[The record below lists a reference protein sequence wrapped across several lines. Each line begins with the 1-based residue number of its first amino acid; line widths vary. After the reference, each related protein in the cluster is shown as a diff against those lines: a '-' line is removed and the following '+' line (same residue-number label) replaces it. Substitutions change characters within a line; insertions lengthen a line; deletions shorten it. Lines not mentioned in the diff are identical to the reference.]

1 MYNKR
6 IIHNQYVVLD
16 SPKDINIE
24 KNSIMNESEEDNNAE
39 QIIKEAEE
47 RAQQIIKEAEE
58 RAQQIIKET
67 RKNAEEDK
75 QKIINEFKVEQKKK
89 QEEYIINTSKSI
101 ESIIKSVD
109 TYAENY
115 VELANEFIVEAIK
128 IILKK
133 YIKEEIFNK
142 PQWINEVLMEVRDKI
157 NSFKQLVLK
166 MNSKMV
172 QTYGYLFE
180 SIKSDSFTIKED
192 NTLNE
197 NQINVETEVGTYE
210 IFPENYIN
218 EIVRALEDSFNES
231 T

>member
-24 KNSIMNESEEDNNAE
+24 KDHVINDSEEKDTAE
-39 QIIKEAEE
+39 QIIKEAEK
-47 RAQQIIKEAEE
+47 RAEQIIKEAEK
-58 RAQQIIKET
+58 RAEQIIEET
-67 RKNAEEDK
+67 RKKVEEDK
-75 QKIINEFKVEQKKK
+75 QEIIKEFKINLEKQ
-89 QEEYIINTSKSI
+89 QEEYIVNASKSI
-101 ESIIKSVD
+101 ENVIKNID
-109 TYAENY
+109 LYAEKY
-115 VELANEFIVEAIK
+115 IGIANEFIVEAIK
-128 IILKK
+128 TILKK

-157 NSFKQLVLK
+157 NSFKQIVLK

-172 QTYGYLFE
+172 QNYGYLFE
-180 SIKSDSFTIKED
+180 NIKSDSFIIKED

-218 EIVRALEDSFNES
+218 EIVKSLEDSFNES